1 MTDPAA
7 VDRSPAAEPVPL
19 LAPGD
24 GLPAVVET
32 PRALQATVEAFAS
45 GTGPVAV
52 DAERASGYRYSHRA
66 YLVQLRRAGAGTALI
81 DPTRCPDLGA
91 LDAALAE
98 AEWVVHAA
106 TQDLPCL
113 AELGLRPRALFD
125 TELAGRLL
133 SFPKVGLG
141 ALVEE
146 VLGYRLEKG
155 HSAVDWSTRPLPE
168 PWLVYAALDVELLVD
183 LRDVLAEQL
192 ERDGKR
198 DWAAQEFAALAV
210 QPPRETRRDPWRRTS
225 GIHRI
230 RSRRELAYVRA
241 LWTIRDLT
249 AARRDVAPGRVLND
263 HAIIAAANARPSSRS
278 QLSALAPYDSRT
290 TRRDIDLWWS
300 AVETARNLP
309 DSDLPEHTAPYDGPP
324 PARAWPDRD
333 PLAAAR
339 LSACR
344 SRLLELAGAQRLP
357 AENLLAPDSVRR
369 LAWDP
374 PVEPTPAAVAE
385 VLRGRGARQWQIDLT
400 AGVLAAALAEHH
412 PAANDEQPAGP

>member
-1 MTDPAA
+1 VSDPAA
-7 VDRSPAAEPVPL
+7 VDPPSAAEPVPL
-19 LAPGD
+19 LTPSD
-24 GLPAVVET
+24 GLPAVIET
-32 PRALQATVEAFAS
+32 ERALAATIEAFAA

-66 YLVQLRRAGAGTALI
+66 YLVQLRRAGAGTALV
-81 DPTRCPDLGA
+81 DPVRCPDLGD
-91 LDAALAE
+91 LDAVLAE

-113 AELGLRPRALFD
+113 AEVGLRPRRLFD

-133 SFPKVGLG
+133 SFPRVGLG

-168 PWLVYAALDVELLVD
+168 PWLVYAALDVELLVE
-183 LRDVLAEQL
+183 LRDVLADQL

-198 DWAAQEFAALAV
+198 DWAAQEFSALVA

-225 GIHRI
+225 GIHRV
-230 RSRRELAYVRA
+230 RSRRELAYVRE
-241 LWTIRDLT
+241 LWTVRDLT
-249 AARRDVAPGRVLND
+249 AERRDVAPGRVLSD
-263 HAIIAAANARPSSRS
+263 HAIIAAASARPSTRS
-278 QLSALAPYDSRT
+278 QLSALAPYDSRH
-290 TRRDIDLWWS
+290 TRRDLDLWWS
-300 AVETARNLP
+300 AVETARKLP
-309 DSDLPEHTAPYDGPP
+309 DHDLPEHTAPYDGPP

-333 PLAAAR
+333 PSAAAR
-339 LSACR
+339 LAACR
-344 SRLLELAGAQRLP
+344 SHLLELAGTHRLP

-374 PVEPTPAAVAE
+374 PVEPTPSAVAE
-385 VLRGRGARQWQIDLT
+385 VLRVRGAREWQIELT
-400 AGVLAAALAEHH
+400 ADMLATVLTKHS
-412 PAANDEQPAGP
+412 PASQDEQATG